1 MSSNTTDISPVSVSG
16 LLPLFQEKAAN
27 ASMLKHGINIIKAAI
42 EKLNPGQ
49 IPVVTGDQPIFALLK
64 LIQSKYPN
72 LYGEDKLVVMM
83 GGLHIEMAAQAQ
95 VGKLLAG
102 SGIENI
108 LVESGVTTPGR
119 VQSFLSCS
127 HMKRTRLLEGLK

>member
-83 GGLHIEMAAQAQ
+83 GGRNL
-95 VGKLLAG
+95 GPRSL
-102 SGIENI
+102 N
-108 LVESGVTTPGR
+108 GV
-119 VQSFLSCS
+119 V
-127 HMKRTRLLEGLK
+127 